1 VKNVIEDYILE
12 HISPEPEVLSEL
24 FRETH
29 CRVVNPNMTSGHLQG
44 TILGMLVKMIN
55 PLTIL
60 EIGTYTG
67 YSAIAMALAIKP
79 EGSVCTIERN
89 DELADISSKYFKR
102 AGVAGKIKSYSG
114 DALQIIPGLTDLFD
128 LVFIDGD
135 KREYCDYY
143 NALFAKVRVG
153 GFIIADNILWDG
165 KVTDPA
171 VNDKMTTGIREF
183 NHLVVNDSR
192 TENTI
197 LPVRDGLMLI
207 RKLSD

>member
-114 DALQIIPGLTDLFD
+114 DALQIIPGL
-128 LVFIDGD
+128 
-135 KREYCDYY
+135 
-143 NALFAKVRVG
+143 
-153 GFIIADNILWDG
+153 
-165 KVTDPA
+165 
-171 VNDKMTTGIREF
+171 
-183 NHLVVNDSR
+183 
-192 TENTI
+192 
-197 LPVRDGLMLI
+197 
-207 RKLSD
+207 